1 MVHDEICVCGHPQS
15 LHRTYDCNGPH
26 PNPDPQKP
34 TVSSVSAKHF
44 KNGKLLTV
52 KVWADYSGGSGSPQ
66 RLPPLVGRLRPVI
79 ARNPVTR
86 K

>member
-15 LHRTYDCNGPH
+15 LHRTYGCNGPH

-44 KNGKLLTV
+44 KNRKLLTV
-52 KVWADYSGGSGSPQ
+52 KVWAGYSDGSACSRKGSSAEDSS
-66 RLPPLVGRLRPVI
+66 GRKQL
-79 ARNPVTR
+79 AGLSL
-86 K
+86 